1 MASGTNSDE
10 HIVKPSPSGQ
20 EKMPELAR
28 RVQQLPPYLFVNISR
43 AIAAKKAQ
51 GIDVVSFGIGDP
63 DIPTPD
69 SVLDALD
76 RGARKTP
83 NHRYPESE
91 GLPQFR
97 EAVCDFYRR
106 RFDVDLDPSSEAINL
121 IGAKEGIAHAA
132 LCFIDPGDISIS
144 PDPAYPVY
152 EIGTMFAGGETHFVP
167 LREENGYL
175 VDFSEIP
182 TDVARKAKTL
192 WLNYPNNP
200 TGAVADLD
208 YFKEAV
214 AYAKEFD
221 IYLLHDA
228 CYTEVTFDGYVAP
241 SVLEVPDARDVAMEF
256 HSLSKTANMTGW
268 RVGAAVGN
276 SEMVDA
282 LMRVKSNIDSGLSQA
297 IQEMGIEAL
306 QLPQDWVDAN
316 NAIYKRRR
324 DKVVAALNDIG
335 LEAKTP
341 KATLYIWTRVPD
353 GYSSGEFAEKMLEE
367 RDVVVTPGASYGP
380 SGEGYIRLSL
390 TIPDDQIDEGIR
402 RISGWS
408 I

>member
-1 MASGTNSDE
+1 
-10 HIVKPSPSGQ
+10 
-20 EKMPELAR
+20 MPQLAK

-69 SVLDALD
+69 NVLDALD
-76 RGARKTP
+76 RGARKSA

-91 GLPQFR
+91 GLPEFRKAVAQF
-97 EAVCDFYRR
+97 YKR
-106 RFDVDLDPSSEAINL
+106 RFNVNIDHATQAINL

-132 LCFIDPGDISIS
+132 MCFIDPGDISIS

-152 EIGTMFAGGETHFVP
+152 EIGTMFAGGKTHFTP
-167 LREENGYL
+167 LKEENRYL
-175 VDFSEIP
+175 VNFNDIP
-182 TDVARKAKTL
+182 TDIAKKAKTI

-200 TGAVADLD
+200 TGAVADLA
-208 YFKEAV
+208 YFQEAV
-214 AYAKEFD
+214 NYAKEFD

-228 CYTEVTFDGYVAP
+228 CYTEVTFDAYIAP
-241 SVLEVPDARDVAMEF
+241 SILQAEGAMDIAIEF

-276 SEMVDA
+276 SEMIDA

-306 QLPQDWVDAN
+306 NLPDQWLKAN
-316 NAIYKRRR
+316 NEIYRNRR
-324 DKVVAALNDIG
+324 DRVVAALNEIG
-335 LEAKTP
+335 LSAATP
-341 KATLYIWTRVPD
+341 KATLYIWTRVPE
-353 GYSSGEFAEKMLEE
+353 GYTSGEFAEKMLQE
-367 RDVVVTPGASYGP
+367 RDVVVTPGAAYGKA
-380 SGEGYIRLSL
+380 GEGYIRLSL

-402 RISGWS
+402 RISGWKVA
-408 I
+408 

>member
-1 MASGTNSDE
+1 
-10 HIVKPSPSGQ
+10 
-20 EKMPELAR
+20 MPKLAR

-69 SVLDALD
+69 AVLDALD

-91 GLPQFR
+91 GLPEFR
-97 EAVCDFYRR
+97 QAVSEFYAR
-106 RFDVDLDPSSEAINL
+106 RFGVELDPASEVINL

-167 LREENGYL
+167 LHEKKGYL
-175 VDFSEIP
+175 LDFDEIP

-200 TGAVADLD
+200 TGAVADLK
-208 YFKEAV
+208 YFEDAV

-221 IYLLHDA
+221 LYLLHDA

-241 SVLEVPDARDVAMEF
+241 SILQVPGAADVAMEF

-306 QLPQDWVDAN
+306 NLPQAWIDGN
-316 NAIYKRRR
+316 NEIYRRRR
-324 DKVVAALNDIG
+324 DRVVAALNEIG
-335 LEAKTP
+335 LEATTP
-341 KATLYIWTRVPD
+341 TATLYIWTRVPE
-353 GYSSGEFAEKMLEE
+353 GYTSASFAEKMLQE
-367 RDVVVTPGASYGP
+367 RDVVVTPGASYGQ

-402 RISGWS
+402 RISGWRV
-408 I
+408 

>member
-1 MASGTNSDE
+1 
-10 HIVKPSPSGQ
+10 
-20 EKMPELAR
+20 MPELAK

-69 SVLDALD
+69 VVLDALD

-91 GLPQFR
+91 GLPEFR
-97 EAVCDFYRR
+97 QAVSEFYWR
-106 RFDVDLDPSSEAINL
+106 RFGVEIDPASEVINL

-152 EIGTMFAGGETHFVP
+152 EIGTMFAGGETHLVP

-175 VDFSEIP
+175 LDFSEIP

-200 TGAVADLD
+200 TGAVADLA
-208 YFKEAV
+208 YFEEAV

-221 IYLLHDA
+221 LYLLHDA
-228 CYTEVTFDGYVAP
+228 CYTEVTFDDYVAP
-241 SVLEVPDARDVAMEF
+241 SILQVSGAKDVAMEF

-276 SEMVDA
+276 LEMVDA

-297 IQEMGIEAL
+297 IQEMGIEAMK
-306 QLPQDWVDAN
+306 LPQEWIDTN

-324 DKVVAALNDIG
+324 DKVVAALNEIG

-341 KATLYIWTRVPD
+341 KATLYIWTRVPE
-353 GYSSGEFAEKMLEE
+353 GYTSASFAEKMLQE

-402 RISGWS
+402 RISGWG

>member
-1 MASGTNSDE
+1 
-10 HIVKPSPSGQ
+10 
-20 EKMPELAR
+20 MPELAK

-69 SVLDALD
+69 VVLDALD

-91 GLPQFR
+91 GLPEFR
-97 EAVCDFYRR
+97 QAVCEFYAR
-106 RFDVDLDPSSEAINL
+106 RFGVELDPSSEAINL

-167 LREENGYL
+167 LHEDNGYL
-175 VDFSEIP
+175 LDFSEIP

-200 TGAVADLD
+200 TGAVADLA
-208 YFKEAV
+208 YFEEAV

-221 IYLLHDA
+221 LYLLHDA

-241 SVLEVPDARDVAMEF
+241 SILQVSAARDVAMEF

-306 QLPQDWVDAN
+306 SLPQDWIDAN
-316 NAIYKRRR
+316 NEIYRRRR
-324 DKVVAALNDIG
+324 DKVVAALNEIG
-335 LEAKTP
+335 LEAMTP
-341 KATLYIWTRVPD
+341 RATLYIWTRIPE
-353 GYSSGEFAEKMLEE
+353 GYTSASFAEKMLEE

-402 RISGWS
+402 RISGWRV
-408 I
+408 